1 MHSNNNQSDNCH
13 VEKNST
19 LQMSNS
25 LANKQIME
33 KSHVTFYLIFC
44 QGVLNQYQARQKT
57 KANFSWDHIQQT
69 IHFCTQ
75 SLTMRIKMTL
85 PQEK

>member
-1 MHSNNNQSDNCH
+1 MQANNNQSDNTH

-19 LQMSNS
+19 IQMSNS

-33 KSHVTFYLIFC
+33 KSHVTFYLNFC

-57 KANFSWDHIQQT
+57 KANFLLDHIQHKILIYIQL
-69 IHFCTQ
+69 
-75 SLTMRIKMTL
+75 LTMRIKMI
-85 PQEK
+85 